1 MKAND
6 FSNAAREMGKATAQ
20 AIQDATDVFVQSHKQ
35 GAQATRQW
43 MELGFDAAEASLRP
57 VRETILT
64 QAKDAGLE
72 TSHIDGPMQLLDRS
86 YAMTRDA
93 CLGATDAWVR
103 GVEQAAVA
111 VNGAMGRMQP
121 KAGK

>member
-1 MKAND
+1 
-6 FSNAAREMGKATAQ
+6 
-20 AIQDATDVFVQSHKQ
+20 
-35 GAQATRQW
+35 
-43 MELGFDAAEASLRP
+43 MELGFDAAEATLRP
-57 VRETILT
+57 LRETILS
-64 QAKDAGLE
+64 QAKDAGVE
-72 TSHIDGPMQLLDRS
+72 TSHMDGPLQIWNRG

-121 KAGK
+121 KARK

>member
-6 FSNAAREMGKATAQ
+6 FSATMKEMGKTTAQ
-20 AIQDATDVFVQSHKQ
+20 AIQDATDVLVQSHKQ
-35 GAQATRQW
+35 GAQVTRQW
-43 MELGFDAAEASLRP
+43 MELGFDAAEATLRP
-57 VRETILT
+57 LRETILS
-64 QAKDAGLE
+64 QAKDAGVE
-72 TSHIDGPMQLLDRS
+72 TSHMDGPLQIWSRG

-111 VNGAMGRMQP
+111 VNGAVGRVQP